1 MGRSRVEYVNI
12 YIFAN
17 DWNLSIN
24 MSFKDHPTELSQ
36 EEIMS
41 LAETFRLLGDAS
53 RLKILLFCMRGPS
66 SVGEISDALDLS
78 QSLVS
83 HNLRLL
89 RSARLVKGERQ
100 AKQVFY
106 EIDDMHVS
114 QVILDMV
121 SHINEN

>member
-1 MGRSRVEYVNI
+1 
-12 YIFAN
+12 
-17 DWNLSIN
+17 
-24 MSFKDHPTELSQ
+24 MSFTDLPPELSQ
-36 EEIMS
+36 NQIMA
-41 LAETFRLLGDAS
+41 LAETFKLLGDTS

-66 SVGEISDALDLS
+66 SVSEICEALGLS

-100 AKQVFY
+100 AKHVFY

-114 QVILDMV
+114 QVLLDMV
-121 SHINEN
+121 SHISEEHEH

>member
-1 MGRSRVEYVNI
+1 MN
-12 YIFAN
+12 FN
-17 DWNLSIN
+17 N
-24 MSFKDHPTELSQ
+24 HPIPLSQ
-36 EEIMS
+36 DEIMS

-53 RLKILLFCMRGPS
+53 RLKILLFCLRGPS

-100 AKQVFY
+100 SKQVFY
-106 EIDDMHVS
+106 EIDDLHVS
-114 QVILDMV
+114 QVLLDMA
-121 SHINEN
+121 SHISEEH